1 MDKSSGVGVVDK
13 TVAVLQAVA
22 TAPRSL
28 ADLVESTG
36 LTRPTAHRLALALEH
51 HHLVARDV
59 VGRFVLGPQA
69 LAWAASA
76 DGLPA
81 RAASVVSDL
90 RDATGLSAQVYRRMG
105 DQRLCLAA
113 AEPAT
118 GLRDTVP
125 IGALLTLQAG
135 SAAQILVAWLPVDE
149 RERLIQGAAFDD
161 ALLTQVRRRGYAH
174 SLGQREP
181 GVGSLSVPAR
191 DEQGFV
197 VAAVSISGPQERL
210 ARPSPGQRD
219 LLLQAAERLTAAS

>member
-1 MDKSSGVGVVDK
+1 MVDK
-13 TVAVLQAVA
+13 TVAVLGAVA
-22 TAPRSL
+22 AAPQSL
-28 ADLVESTG
+28 SELVLATG

-51 HHLVARDV
+51 HHLVARDDM
-59 VGRFVLGPQA
+59 GRFVLGPQA
-69 LAWAASA
+69 LAWAAAA

-81 RAASVVSDL
+81 RAAAVVSEL

-125 IGALLTLQAG
+125 VGSLLTLQAG
-135 SAAQILVAWLPVDE
+135 SAAQILVAWLPEGE
-149 RERLIQGAAFDD
+149 RHRQLAGAAFDEQEL
-161 ALLTQVRRRGYAH
+161 ARVRRRGYAH

-181 GVGSLSVPAR
+181 GVGSISVPAR
-191 DEQGFV
+191 DEQGLV

-210 ARPSPGQRD
+210 TRPTAAQRS
-219 LLLQAAERLTAAS
+219 LLLAAADRLTAAP

>member
-13 TVAVLQAVA
+13 TVAVLQAVS

-28 ADLVESTG
+28 ADLVLATG

-51 HHLVARDV
+51 HHLVGRDET
-59 VGRFVLGPQA
+59 GRFVLGPQA
-69 LAWAASA
+69 MAWAASA

-81 RAASVVSDL
+81 RAASVVADL

-125 IGALLTLQAG
+125 VGALLTLQAG

-149 RERLIQGAAFDD
+149 RERLVRGAAFDEVQL
-161 ALLTQVRRRGYAH
+161 ARVRRRGYAH

-191 DEQGFV
+191 DEQGLV
-197 VAAVSISGPQERL
+197 TAAVSISGPQERL
-210 ARPSPGQRD
+210 SRPSASHRA
-219 LLLQAAERLTAAS
+219 LLLQAAERLTGTP